1 MVLGL
6 VLESSSL
13 SLSLS
18 LCSLGLRGSEVND
31 S

>member
-6 VLESSSL
+6 VLESS

-31 S
+31 A